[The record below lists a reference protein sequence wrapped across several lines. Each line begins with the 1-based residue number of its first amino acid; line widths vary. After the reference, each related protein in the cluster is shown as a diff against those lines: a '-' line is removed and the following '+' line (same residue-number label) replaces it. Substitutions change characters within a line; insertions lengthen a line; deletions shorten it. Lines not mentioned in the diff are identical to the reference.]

1 MWHMQPRHHLQV
13 LDLVIPPP
21 PPPSIPEQVLFTL
34 AGNAAAGVVYLQV
47 LIDLLPE
54 DDGSQGMFT
63 GSVSQEILI
72 DTTCS

>member
-21 PPPSIPEQVLFTL
+21 PSIPEQVLFTL
-34 AGNAAAGVVYLQV
+34 AGNAAAAGVAYLQV
-47 LIDLLPE
+47 LIDLLPK
-54 DDGSQGMFT
+54 DDESQGRFT

-72 DTTCS
+72 VTTCS